1 MFLLSS
7 IIHVC
12 YALYDATGKF
22 SRITAA
28 SICSVFENTQEW
40 VTIHLL
46 HDNTLTGE
54 NREKFICLARKYGNN
69 ICFYN
74 MEEICADVF
83 EALREKGLTSRFSPA
98 TLYRL
103 LAMKALPPSVKKLIY
118 LDSDIIVN
126 LDIRELFQEPVG
138 KNGLAAVPEQALTY
152 DHMVNKA
159 IISEGVVAK
168 DRYFNAG
175 VLLLDMDAYG
185 QYPQLLE
192 DGLSFLAKHP
202 AYDCFD
208 QDILNYYFAKEYRQL
223 DVHYDLFIAAERL
236 LERKEIVP
244 AIYHYAGEA
253 LDLFNA
259 DDVFNQLFAKYFIKT
274 PWFDGLLYLT
284 SCQQAGALAGHMLG
298 NFWKACR
305 SRRLVFCGDTKL
317 VPQVKKHFSPVNGD
331 KFLDIM
337 VDDATINLNG
347 ILKEMTEQK
356 KEKPLLVFLIDVP
369 MVQAIL
375 PHLEKAGLKEGEDFC
390 NGLPLLQAY
399 QTQVMPGGNLL
410 PKYI

>member
-1 MFLLSS
+1 MSS

-12 YALYDATGKF
+12 YAIYDATGKF
-22 SRITAA
+22 SRITAT

-40 VTIHLL
+40 VIVHLL
-46 HDNTLTGE
+46 HDNTLTRE

-74 MEEICADVF
+74 MEEICADIF
-83 EALREKGLTSRFSPA
+83 EALREKGVTSRFSPA
-98 TLYRL
+98 ALYRL
-103 LAMKALPPSVKKLIY
+103 LAMKALPSSVKKLIY

-138 KNGLAAVPEQALTY
+138 KNGLAAVSEQALTY

-159 IISEGVVAK
+159 IISEGVVPK
-168 DRYFNAG
+168 DRYFNSG
-175 VLLLDMDAYG
+175 VLLLDMDAYR

-192 DGLSFLAKHP
+192 DGLSFLAEHP
-202 AYDCFD
+202 AYNCFD

-223 DVHYDLFIAAERL
+223 DVHYDLFTVVERL
-236 LERKEIVP
+236 WGRKEVVP
-244 AIYHYAGEA
+244 AIYHYAGND

-298 NFWKACR
+298 NFWKDCR
-305 SRRLVFCGDTKL
+305 GRRLVFCGDTKIL
-317 VPQVKKHFSPVNGD
+317 SQAKKYFSPITGD
-331 KFLDIM
+331 VFLDII
-337 VDDATINLNG
+337 VDDTTISLNG

-356 KEKPLLVFLIDVP
+356 AATPLFVFLIDVP
-369 MVQAIL
+369 MMQAIL
-375 PHLEKAGLKEGEDFC
+375 PHLEKAGLKENEDFC

-399 QTQVMPGGNLL
+399 QTQVMPRGNLL
-410 PKYI
+410 LKCI

>member
-1 MFLLSS
+1 MSS

-12 YALYDATGKF
+12 YAIYDATGKF
-22 SRITAA
+22 SRITAT

-40 VTIHLL
+40 VNVHLL
-46 HDNTLTGE
+46 HDNTLTRE
-54 NREKFICLARKYGNN
+54 ICEKFICLARKYGNH

-98 TLYRL
+98 ALYRL
-103 LAMKALPPSVKKLIY
+103 LAMKALPTSVKKLIY

-126 LDIRELFQEPVG
+126 LDICELFQEPVG
-138 KNGLAAVPEQALTY
+138 KNGLAAVSEKALTY

-159 IISEGVVAK
+159 IISEGVVPK
-168 DRYFNAG
+168 DRYFNSG
-175 VLLLDMDAYG
+175 VLLLDMDAYR

-192 DGLSFLAKHP
+192 DGLSFLAEHP
-202 AYDCFD
+202 AYNCFD
-208 QDILNYYFAKEYRQL
+208 QDILNYYFAKDYRQL
-223 DVHYDLFIAAERL
+223 DVHYDLFTVAERL
-236 LERKEIVP
+236 WGRKEVVP

-259 DDVFNQLFAKYFIKT
+259 GDVFNQLFAKYFIKT

-305 SRRLVFCGDTKL
+305 GRRLVFCGDTKIL
-317 VPQVKKHFSPVNGD
+317 SQAKKYFSPITGD
-331 KFLDIM
+331 VFLDIM
-337 VDDATINLNG
+337 VDDTTINLNG

-356 KEKPLLVFLIDVP
+356 AAKPLFVFLIDVP

-375 PHLEKAGLKEGEDFC
+375 PHLEQAGLKESEDFC

-410 PKYI
+410 LKCI

>member
-12 YALYDATGKF
+12 YAIYDATGKF
-22 SRITAA
+22 SRITAT

-40 VTIHLL
+40 VIVHLL
-46 HDNTLTGE
+46 HDNTLTRE

-74 MEEICADVF
+74 MEEICADIF
-83 EALREKGLTSRFSPA
+83 EALREKGVTSRFSPA
-98 TLYRL
+98 ALYRL
-103 LAMKALPPSVKKLIY
+103 LAMKALPSSVKKLIY

-138 KNGLAAVPEQALTY
+138 KNGLAAVSEQALTY

-159 IISEGVVAK
+159 IISEGVVPK
-168 DRYFNAG
+168 DRYFNSG
-175 VLLLDMDAYG
+175 VLLLDMDAYR

-192 DGLSFLAKHP
+192 DGLSFLAEHP
-202 AYDCFD
+202 AYNCFD
-208 QDILNYYFAKEYRQL
+208 QDILNYYFAKDYRQL
-223 DVHYDLFIAAERL
+223 DVHYDLFTIVERL
-236 LERKEIVP
+236 WGRKEIVP

-259 DDVFNQLFAKYFIKT
+259 GDVFNQLFAKYFIKI

-305 SRRLVFCGDTKL
+305 GRRLVFCGDTKIL
-317 VPQVKKHFSPVNGD
+317 SQAKKYFSPITGD
-331 KFLDIM
+331 VFLDII
-337 VDDATINLNG
+337 VDDTTISLNG

-356 KEKPLLVFLIDVP
+356 AANPLFVFLIDVP
-369 MVQAIL
+369 MMQAIL
-375 PHLEKAGLKEGEDFC
+375 PHLEKAGLKENEDFC

-399 QTQVMPGGNLL
+399 QTQVMPRGNLL
-410 PKYI
+410 LKCI

>member
-1 MFLLSS
+1 MSS
-7 IIHVC
+7 IVHVC

-46 HDNTLTGE
+46 HDNTLTRE
-54 NREKFICLARKYGNN
+54 NREKFICLARKYGNI

-98 TLYRL
+98 ALYRL
-103 LAMKALPPSVKKLIY
+103 LAMKALPSSVKKLIY

-138 KNGLAAVPEQALTY
+138 KNGLAAVSEQALTY

-159 IISEGVVAK
+159 IISEGVVPK
-168 DRYFNAG
+168 DRYFNSG
-175 VLLLDMDAYG
+175 VLLLDMDAYR

-192 DGLSFLAKHP
+192 DGLSFLAEHP
-202 AYDCFD
+202 AYNCFD

-223 DVHYDLFIAAERL
+223 DVHYDLFTVVERL
-236 LERKEIVP
+236 WGRKEIVP

-259 DDVFNQLFAKYFIKT
+259 GDVFNQLFAKYFIKT

-305 SRRLVFCGDTKL
+305 GRRLVFCGDTKL

-337 VDDATINLNG
+337 VDDTTINLNG

-356 KEKPLLVFLIDVP
+356 KEKPLFVFLIDVP
-369 MVQAIL
+369 MVQAIM

-399 QTQVMPGGNLL
+399 QTQVMPRGNLL